1 MTDLASSWRQM
12 TDRSSERSSTDRSA
26 QGDPHAGMERVSLME
41 ENQDDDEREMVE
53 MDHESVGRRLQDEE
67 AGDEAAEAAPVAFK
81 KEN

>member
-1 MTDLASSWRQM
+1 
-12 TDRSSERSSTDRSA
+12 
-26 QGDPHAGMERVSLME
+26 MERVSLME